1 MADGDDCK
9 CYACCIGYCS
19 CGADWTSQEV
29 YDLRNKV
36 SQLQAEVARLT
47 DENAE
52 REIEYIDREALLS
65 EQIEALQSKNLSF
78 WRQKR
83 SVIKQREAML
93 EQLKKQLED
102 RITLPTVPPEGLLL
116 SMAIRFDHGLG
127 VQGYYDDPMF
137 GPPSHQKRLERTM
150 RTMNQLYEEVSG
162 GGFFT
167 YPIPQDKGS
176 DV

>member
-1 MADGDDCK
+1 MNTKDLVESLNEIAVNDLSEGANIVDHPAHIAAIELIGLDVMRAD
-9 CYACCIGYCS
+9 
-19 CGADWTSQEV
+19 V
-29 YDLRNKV
+29 R
-36 SQLQAEVARLT
+36 RLT
-47 DENAE
+47 EENAKLK
-52 REIEYIDREALLS
+52 REVDMAEK
-65 EQIEALQSKNLSF
+65 QSLDFYVEKENAAE
-78 WRQKR
+78 
-83 SVIKQREAML
+83 REAML

-137 GPPSHQKRLERTM
+137 GPPSHQKRLESTI

-176 DV
+176 EG

>member
-1 MADGDDCK
+1 
-9 CYACCIGYCS
+9 
-19 CGADWTSQEV
+19 
-29 YDLRNKV
+29 LRGQPLQDNP
-36 SQLQAEVARLT
+36 LQADVRRLT
-47 DENAE
+47 DENAKLK
-52 REIEYIDREALLS
+52 REVDMAEK
-65 EQIEALQSKNLSF
+65 QSLDFYVEKENAAE
-78 WRQKR
+78 
-83 SVIKQREAML
+83 REAML

-137 GPPSHQKRLERTM
+137 GPPSHQKRLESTI

-167 YPIPQDKGS
+167 YPIPQGGAEGEG
-176 DV
+176 